1 MKSLILLGYGKM
13 ARALALGLK
22 GKFALYVGGRDFH
35 KIQEFCKE
43 LQLSVLPQTNN
54 TIDIEGKEILLCV
67 KPYAL
72 GQFRFVGK
80 AKCVYSILNAVSLET
95 LKESIQSQNYIRA
108 MPNVAASVGKSI
120 KITVPVLILFSLLIA

>member
-22 GKFALYVGGRDFH
+22 DKFALYVGGRDSH

-54 TIDIEGKEILLCV
+54 AIDIEGKEILLCV

-72 GQFRFVGK
+72 GHLRLFGK
-80 AKCVYSILNAVSLET
+80 EK
-95 LKESIQSQNYIRA
+95 
-108 MPNVAASVGKSI
+108 SV
-120 KITVPVLILFSLLIA
+120 FWFLIAFFWET